1 MNLNN
6 ESRFGQIPKVEIP
19 RSRFPK
25 SHGHTTTWNAGDLI
39 PLDVQEIVPGS
50 TVSFDMGNVIRLQT
64 LIDPVM
70 SNIYFDAYTFFV
82 PMRLLWNHTK
92 EFFGENTSAP
102 WAQTTNYTIPQLEAP
117 SGGWITGTIADYF
130 GVPIG
135 VSGLS
140 VNALPFRAYALI
152 CNEWFRYS
160 PITTPCNVSV
170 DDTTRIGVNTGTYVT
185 DTQLGGLPFKVK
197 RLPGDPWSSCLPAPQ
212 CSAND
217 VTVPL
222 GTTAGVYTGA
232 TDYPF
237 ANFPKDGS
245 GVAYDLRLKK
255 DYDGSN
261 PSAGTLKVNSVGGVT
276 ANADSSSGVSGL
288 IPTNLYADLTN
299 ATAASINQLRQ
310 AFAIQRYY
318 EKLAR
323 SGNRYREILMGL
335 YGTTPQD
342 SRMMIPEFLGSS
354 RQVININQVVQSSG
368 TMNYTSPTNDGSGFD
383 STPQGTV
390 TAYSQTNGKKHH
402 ITHSFQEHGYMI
414 TLACCRYDHNFS
426 DGLEPMWTRKEK
438 LDFYAPVFANLGEQS
453 VRLDTIYATGTSSDS
468 ETFAYNE
475 AWYDYRYQ
483 PSRTSSEMRPKA
495 TNSLASWHLG
505 DNYTSRPY
513 FSDSWIRETPDN
525 LDRCLAVTH
534 STANQ
539 FFGDFYFHQTVTAPM
554 PVNSV
559 PGLIDHF

>member
-1 MNLNN
+1 MNLNQ
-6 ESRFGQIPKVEIP
+6 ESRFGQIPKVQIP

-39 PLDVQEIVPGS
+39 PLDVQEVVPGS
-50 TVSFDMGNVIRLQT
+50 TISFDMGNVIRLQT

-82 PMRLLWNHTK
+82 PMRLVWNHTK
-92 EFFGENTSAP
+92 EFFGESTTAP
-102 WAQTTNYTIPQLEAP
+102 WAQTTVYTVPQLESPA
-117 SGGWITGTIADYF
+117 GGWTTGTLADYF
-130 GVPIG
+130 GVPVGID
-135 VSGLS
+135 GLS

-160 PITTPCNVSV
+160 PVTTPCNVSV
-170 DDTTRIGVNTGTYVT
+170 DDTTRVGVNTGSYVT
-185 DTQLGGLPFKVK
+185 ATQCGGLPFRVK
-197 RLPGDPWSSCLPAPQ
+197 RLPGDPWSACLPAPQ

-222 GTTAGVYTGA
+222 GTTAGVYTGG
-232 TDYPF
+232 TDYDF
-237 ANFPKDGS
+237 SAFPKDSSNAAYPLHIRKNIDGSKMS
-245 GVAYDLRLKK
+245 GV
-255 DYDGSN
+255 N
-261 PSAGTLKVNSVGGVT
+261 TLTVDDGVT
-276 ANADSSSGVSGL
+276 YGHSGSVTTGDPGV
-288 IPTNLYADLTN
+288 IPVNLYADLSN

-354 RQVININQVVQSSG
+354 RQVINIHQVVQNSSTVSMAPEMSYEG
-368 TMNYTSPTNDGSGFD
+368 
-383 STPQGTV
+383 TPQGTV

-414 TLACCRYDHNFS
+414 TVACCRYDHNFS

-453 VRLDTIYATGTSSDS
+453 VRLDTIYATGTSADK
-468 ETFAYNE
+468 ETFGYNE

-483 PSRTSSEMRPKA
+483 PSRTSGEMRPKA
-495 TNSLASWHLG
+495 SGSLASWHLG

-513 FSDSWIRETPDN
+513 LDDTWIRESPDN
-525 LDRCLAVTH
+525 LDRCLAVSH
-534 STANQ
+534 DTANQ
-539 FFGDFYFHQTVTAPM
+539 FFGDFYFHETVTAPM